1 MKRDYYEV
9 LGVTKSASGDE
20 IKKSYRKMAMEFH
33 PDRNP
38 DNKGAEDK
46 FKEAAEAYEVLSD
59 GTKRSRYDQF
69 GHQGMR
75 SNNDYHQY
83 SNVNDIFSQFSDI
96 FGGGGG
102 GSIFDTFFGGGMG
115 QQQRQAGPE
124 RGSDIQIRLP
134 LTLEEIAVGVEKT
147 LKVKHFHKCKTCT
160 GTGAKPGSS
169 VQTCQTCGGQGQV
182 RQVRSMGFMQSVNIT
197 VCHTCSGAGTII
209 KDKCTSCNGE
219 GRVQEESMLKVKI
232 PAGVNDGNYL
242 TMQNNGHVGRR
253 GGAAGDALIVIEEL
267 EHDDFIRNGDDVIY
281 DLDISFPQAA
291 LGAEIEV
298 PTLSGKALLKVH
310 SGTQPGA
317 ILKMRDKG
325 IQHLNRT
332 TKGDQLVR
340 INIAMPTKLT
350 KEEKNLI
357 EKLGEQEHFRT
368 IKQAEEKQPE
378 KTKNMKSESQ
388 AEEPGIFEN
397 LKSMF
402 SH

>member
-9 LGVTKSASGDE
+9 LGVVKGASDDE
-20 IKKSYRKMAMEFH
+20 IKKSYRKLAMEFH

-38 DNKGAEDK
+38 ENKEAEDK

-59 GTKRSRYDQF
+59 QTKRDRYNRY

-75 SNNDYHQY
+75 SNSDYHQY

-96 FGGGGG
+96 FSGGGG
-102 GSIFDTFFGGGMG
+102 GSIFDSFFGGGG
-115 QQQRQAGPE
+115 QQRQAGLE
-124 RGSDIQIRLP
+124 RGSDIQLRLP

-160 GTGAKPGSS
+160 GTGAKAGSS

-209 KDKCTSCNGE
+209 KEKCTSCNGE

-242 TMQNNGHVGRR
+242 TMQNQGHVGRR

-298 PTLSGKALLKVH
+298 PTLTGKALLKVH

-340 INIAMPTKLT
+340 INVATPTKLT
-350 KEEKNLI
+350 KEEKSLI
-357 EKLGEQEHFRT
+357 EKLSEQEHFRAT
-368 IKQAEEKQPE
+368 QTEEPRKEEK
-378 KTKNMKSESQ
+378 KNAKFEST
-388 AEEPGIFEN
+388 EEESGIFEN
-397 LKSMF
+397 LRSMF
-402 SH
+402 S